1 MKERLRVMGMLAQTK
16 TAPDD
21 SSYASSDPSPAVT
34 QTASQ
39 ASRSPATKAA
49 GVAEDG
55 YDTASTAS
63 EPEEAD
69 HLDRS
74 TLIANEIS
82 QKASKY
88 RNILRYDECLPN
100 T

>member
-16 TAPDD
+16 SVADD
-21 SSYASSDPSPAVT
+21 ASSYVSSNQSPAAT
-34 QTASQ
+34 QATSL
-39 ASRSPATKAA
+39 ASRSPAAKAA

-55 YDTASTAS
+55 YETASTAS
-63 EPEEAD
+63 EDEGAD

-74 TLIANEIS
+74 TLIANEIA

-88 RNILRYDECLPN
+88 RNILR
-100 T
+100 